1 MLPLLTIIA
10 VSIFLALT
18 VPFIPTLAMDMMGML
33 LLERPDDVEGWFS
46 YGKLLEW
53 KGHNVA
59 AAAAY
64 RSTVK
69 LNPFHKEAWK
79 RIGNILTK
87 LGDFEGADEAYRF
100 SS

>member
-1 MLPLLTIIA
+1 MIPLLVIILTG
-10 VSIFLALT
+10 IFLALT
-18 VPFIPTLAMDMMGML
+18 IPFIPTLAMDMMGML
-33 LLERPDDVEGWFS
+33 LLERPEDVEGWFS

-53 KGHNVA
+53 KGHNIA

-87 LGDFEGADEAYRF
+87 MGDFEGADEAYKF
-100 SS
+100 ST

>member
-1 MLPLLTIIA
+1 MGPLLAIIA

-53 KGHNVA
+53 KGHYVA

>member
-1 MLPLLTIIA
+1 MIPLLAIILIG
-10 VSIFLALT
+10 IFLVLT
-18 VPFIPTLAMDMMGML
+18 IPFIPTLAMDMMGML
-33 LLERPDDVEGWFS
+33 LLERPDDVEGWFA

-53 KGHNVA
+53 KGHNIA

-69 LNPFHKEAWK
+69 LNPLHKEAWK
-79 RIGNILTK
+79 RIGNILTQM
-87 LGDFEGADEAYRF
+87 GDFEGADEVYKF